1 MHLCNSN
8 DIILKFS
15 LLRSCEYL
23 NIVAVTFG
31 ICMYSLVNIEGLEEI
46 EKVMLLKSCCLT
58 NHRLLKLSS
67 HQGRVRE
74 GAVEDRLLHL
84 CVCM

>member
-1 MHLCNSN
+1 MHFCNSN

-31 ICMYSLVNIEGLEEI
+31 ITMYGLVKLEGLEEI
-46 EKVMLLKSCCLT
+46 EKVVLLKSYYLS

-67 HQGRVRE
+67 HFLSSRKGKRKCCSS
-74 GAVEDRLLHL
+74 L
-84 CVCM
+84 

>member
-23 NIVAVTFG
+23 NIVTVTFG
-31 ICMYSLVNIEGLEEI
+31 ISMYGLVKLEGLEEI
-46 EKVMLLKSCCLT
+46 EKVVLLKS
-58 NHRLLKLSS
+58 
-67 HQGRVRE
+67 
-74 GAVEDRLLHL
+74 
-84 CVCM
+84 